1 MNKYLNQKYTSP
13 EVYELVYGVYELVQQ
28 YTSPEVYELA
38 QEYMNQFREYMKEY
52 LNQKYTSPEVYE
64 LVYGVYELVQQ
75 YTSPEVYE
83 LAQDYMCIE
92 TSANRQKNMLFV
104 TFVLILDKNYKSS
117 DVLCST
123 LRISYY

>member
-64 LVYGVYELVQQ
+64 L
-75 YTSPEVYE
+75 
-83 LAQDYMCIE
+83 AQDYMCIE